1 MDVYNSTKFV
11 LNKLY
16 DKVVKNGIIVI
27 DDYNTVEGATK
38 ATDEFIK
45 TKKIENL
52 KKLSFYKVP
61 SFFFKK

>member
-45 TKKIENL
+45 TKN
-52 KKLSFYKVP
+52 
-61 SFFFKK
+61 